1 MDAKDSRVCA
11 YSSFTHAHVVNS
23 RDTLEKPLEQEPRLG
38 ESASSQQAFPHFS
51 MKQRVHY
58 ADFVFSFCP
67 QSALSK
73 TGTAGCNCSFCISIS
88 ILERGLEVSVHSLVF
103 TVCRQ
108 PQVSE
113 LEMCKVHDG
122 MSQVCY
128 WKHGHWMPQTR
139 GCVLIFLSNTR
150 RCSQQS

>member
-1 MDAKDSRVCA
+1 MQS
-11 YSSFTHAHVVNS
+11 TVVTLW
-23 RDTLEKPLEQEPRLG
+23 RDPSNQNRLG
-38 ESASSQQAFPHFS
+38 ESASSQQAFRPFP
-51 MKQRVHY
+51 MNQRVNH

-73 TGTAGCNCSFCISIS
+73 TGTAGCKCSFCISIS

-103 TVCRQ
+103 TVCTQ

-128 WKHGHWMPQTR
+128 WKHGHWMPKTR

-150 RCSQQS
+150 RCSQHS